1 MSMVSGDQWHHASN
15 TPFVEGIEYYNYSD
29 YDIVITDRLGV
40 EIELLRSEER
50 PARLEDRG
58 KVIARVSRIVDPR
71 RVNIVSTDAI
81 LAADRMYLESF
92 KQSVERQRASIG
104 DWVSEHDQLRCI
116 CQGEV
121 RMDFHRAGDVVKCNL
136 LGITVRASNNRT
148 AKTLGNTPEGFINE
162 TIIPELVRAD
172 EIADNGKERGT
183 RTLFSARLIDNHNRV
198 GSLWTSGFGEVS
210 KIIPVRDEE
219 QKEGLYLAG
228 GLNLSLKLFVP
239 IDELMDPKRLLS
251 LNLHLT
257 EIEARRYNL
266 GDHVTS
272 VTTERDKA
280 RKEAR
285 DLRTEN
291 KKLSDKIND
300 LESKATVE
308 RINKAHSEFKN
319 TVMFENIKENNV
331 NNALGNVSRLLGLV
345 LGNIK
350 TFITFVTFLKAM

>member
-1 MSMVSGDQWHHASN
+1 MVSGDHWHHAGN
-15 TPFVEGIEYYNYSD
+15 TPYVEGIEYYNYSD

-40 EIELLRSEER
+40 EIEILRSEER

-58 KVIARVSRIVDPR
+58 KVIALVTRVVDPR
-71 RVNIVSTDAI
+71 RVNIASTDAI
-81 LAADRMYLESF
+81 LAADRMYLETF
-92 KQSVERQRASIG
+92 KQSVERQRANMAT
-104 DWVSEHDQLRCI
+104 WVSEHDQMRSI
-116 CQGEV
+116 CQGEI
-121 RMDFHRAGDVVKCNL
+121 RLDFHQATTVAKSNL
-136 LGITVRASNNRT
+136 LGITIRATNNRV
-148 AKTLGNTPEGFINE
+148 AKVHGNTPEGFIRD
-162 TIIPELVRAD
+162 TIVPELERAD
-172 EIADNGKERGT
+172 EAADEGKDKGT
-183 RTLFSARLIDNHNRV
+183 RTVFSARLIDNHNRV
-198 GSLWTSGFGEVS
+198 GALWTSGFGEVS

-266 GDHVTS
+266 GDHITS

-280 RKEAR
+280 RKEVR
-285 DLRTEN
+285 DLRVEN
-291 KKLSDKIND
+291 KKLSDKVID
-300 LESKATVE
+300 LETKATVE
-308 RINKAHSEFKN
+308 KINKAHSDFKN